1 MMQCRWRRTGAASL
15 AVLLAATLFG
25 ACAAPAPATT
35 TKPGAAPAAAPS
47 GPAAASSPASAAA
60 QAPVAAPRPLQ
71 LGLVSRTFE
80 VTPHWVAETQGFF
93 AAEGVIPEATFSGAS
108 TTVIA
113 ALVAGQMD
121 VVTTSPGNA
130 ILSRQKGANL
140 VIVGGFVNRAMYN
153 MVGLKGLRT
162 LDDLRGKRIGVA
174 GTSTGDSLLIR
185 EMMAVNGMREGDDY
199 TLVRV
204 GGTPDRYTA
213 IQAGAIDAV
222 TLLDPF
228 NYAALDA
235 GFPNLAALYEY
246 VPDYVHSAT
255 IVREDWARQN
265 EAALLGYQKALIRGI
280 RWAYDPANREAVLAL
295 AVEKTGAERKYAD
308 MALTEHVRANAWPKD
323 GMPNE
328 KGLEWVIAQSAAVGD
343 LEPPLPTIAD
353 VSDFS
358 YARKSVAALD
368 R

>member
-1 MMQCRWRRTGAASL
+1 MKGRWLRTSGVGC
-15 AVLLAATLFG
+15 AVLLATILLG
-25 ACAAPAPATT
+25 ACAASTPATATKPSPAPAGAV
-35 TKPGAAPAAAPS
+35 PSGAAAVPS
-47 GPAAASSPASAAA
+47 
-60 QAPVAAPRPLQ
+60 QAPPAAPRTLQ

-80 VTPHWVAETQGFF
+80 VLPHWVAETQGFF
-93 AAEGVIPEATFSGAS
+93 AAEGVSPEATFAGAS

-113 ALVAGQMD
+113 ALVSGQMD
-121 VVTTSPGNA
+121 ITTTSPGNA
-130 ILSRQKGANL
+130 ILTRQKGTKL

-153 MVGLKGLRT
+153 MVGLKGLQT

-185 EMMAVNGMREGDDY
+185 EMMATKRMRDGDDY

-235 GFPNLAALYEY
+235 GFPNLGALYDY

-255 IVREDWARQN
+255 IVHEDWARQN
-265 EAALLGYQKALIRGI
+265 EAALLGYQQALIRGI

-295 AVEKTGAERKYAD
+295 AVEKTGAERKYAE
-308 MALTEHVRANAWPKD
+308 MALAEHIRASAWPRD

-328 KGLEWVIAQSAAVGD
+328 KGLAWVIAQSAAVGD
-343 LEPPLPTIAD
+343 LEPPLPTVAD
-353 VSDFS
+353 VTDLS